1 MKNTDIMIT
10 CKDCGESFLF
20 PGEITVQDLVAQGT
34 DELKAQLLL
43 ELRDQALKDMVQQDI
58 LEERRQALQRR
69 YYAIEQIIVKE
80 SNGYSQEAFTARG
93 FQTRPT
99 RCPECREKR
108 QAHRRK

>member
-34 DELKAQLLL
+34 DELEAQLLL
-43 ELRDQALKDMVQQDI
+43 ELRGQVQKDMIQQDI
-58 LEERRQALQRR
+58 PEERRQALQRR
-69 YYAIEQIIVKE
+69 YYVIEQIIVKK
-80 SNGYSQEAFTARG
+80 SNGYSQEDFNARG
-93 FQTRPT
+93 SEMRPA

-108 QAHRRK
+108 REQRSR